1 MKLDKRS
8 KLLLVA
14 SPVHA
19 GLINNVNN
27 TKLHVIITIIPLS
40 LLASCL
46 LLVTIA
52 VETVSND

>member
-1 MKLDKRS
+1 MKLDIRT

-19 GLINNVNN
+19 GLINVNN

-40 LLASCL
+40 LLTSCL

-52 VETVSND
+52 VETV